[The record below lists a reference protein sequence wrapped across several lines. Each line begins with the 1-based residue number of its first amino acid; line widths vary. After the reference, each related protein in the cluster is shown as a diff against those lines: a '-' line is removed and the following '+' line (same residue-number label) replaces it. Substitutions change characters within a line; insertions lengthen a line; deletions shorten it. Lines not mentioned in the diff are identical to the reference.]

1 MRGCY
6 VLPMVVAL
14 LFAGIEDAHAKLLP
28 SDAVLAIGDSDLMK
42 VGVLKL
48 FLRSHEAV
56 EEDVDQEERNVGAA
70 KKLLNLDELDDALL
84 SHKILKIMLKKWEAA
99 PAENVQAVM
108 KKLET
113 QKYNKYNE
121 IAKAWRN
128 RQQDKVVSGFPVSY
142 VGLDD
147 LLNPETLSKA
157 LKNANGDMEY
167 FTKLMA
173 ASDENRKAAVK
184 ILAAD
189 SEYKSLVRGLEYD
202 LL

>member
-121 IAKAWRN
+121 IAKLGGIASRT
-128 RQQDKVVSGFPVSY
+128 KSY

-189 SEYKSLVRGLEYD
+189 SEYNPLQRK
-202 LL
+202 